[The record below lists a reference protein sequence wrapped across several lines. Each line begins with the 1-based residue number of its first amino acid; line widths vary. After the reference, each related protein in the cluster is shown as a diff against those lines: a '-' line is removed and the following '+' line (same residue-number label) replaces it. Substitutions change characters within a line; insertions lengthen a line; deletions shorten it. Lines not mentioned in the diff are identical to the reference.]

1 MSIKNTTADDQKMG
15 RSVGWTLSLG
25 NDGPNIPRNEHT
37 GCPDTFL
44 PNDRNGARRGERERE
59 RMSRASGI
67 DRYDVV
73 AAAAAW
79 VGSRPKR
86 LTSAADRGLI
96 NRLEL
101 DWMGNEEATDGG
113 REGWVIFHPKPK

>member
-44 PNDRNGARRGERERE
+44 PNDRNGARRGEGERKREDEPCE
-59 RMSRASGI
+59 R
-67 DRYDVV
+67 DR
-73 AAAAAW
+73 
-79 VGSRPKR
+79 
-86 LTSAADRGLI
+86 
-96 NRLEL
+96 
-101 DWMGNEEATDGG
+101 
-113 REGWVIFHPKPK
+113 

>member
-86 LTSAADRGLI
+86 LTSERGGPRTDAD
-96 NRLEL
+96 
-101 DWMGNEEATDGG
+101 
-113 REGWVIFHPKPK
+113 